1 MTLWQVLV
9 SEQSLDPLLDK
20 LPQMEETE
28 LAALS
33 TEAQNVLSQIAR
45 EGIGTFPAARVR
57 AWVSSARLLALA
69 SLPGMG
75 PARRASE
82 HNIESE
88 ASRAR
93 VKIMQGESE
102 QSQAKMAEMRLRS
115 TPPLPSTR
123 DDGTILIGGRR
134 FVRVARGVAR

>member
-1 MTLWQVLV
+1 MTLWQVLI
-9 SEQSLDPLLDK
+9 SEQPLDPLLDK

-45 EGIGTFPAARVR
+45 EGIGTFAPERVR
-57 AWVSSARLLALA
+57 AWVASARLLALA

-93 VKIMQGESE
+93 VKIMQGERE
-102 QSQAKMAEMRLRS
+102 QSQAKVAEMRLHS
-115 TPPLPSTR
+115 TPPLPPMR
-123 DDGTILIGGRR
+123 DDETVLIGGRR
-134 FVRVARGVAR
+134 FVRIARGVGR